1 MPSQRP
7 GTQSNHSPRQNTSQP
22 PVKMVSPDRQTRR
35 SAGIFNTDWHL
46 CVHSHTYCHHYD
58 KGLILAI
65 APVLCFVLATVCSF
79 TQTISDLM
87 IKNKIEMLSI
97 ATACAAVR
105 TRNNQVVNLL
115 WYIPGQQE
123 FTSRRKSLLA
133 RSAANARE
141 QFNSG
146 VVYSIALPYPPPL
159 LSLSPHSWPHC
170 KEVAY
175 PVNGPFGES
184 TRLDYFEYD
193 ITHHEKKKKI
203 IAWRQISATEWCAC
217 ECARGREHVF

>member
-1 MPSQRP
+1 MSCNYFTDRPHQTENSLQKPGPKHSKALECLVSVPAHNPTIPPDKTPANHPWKWCRPTVKPDGQR
-7 GTQSNHSPRQNTSQP
+7 GFSTLTDDII
-22 PVKMVSPDRQTRR
+22 PD
-35 SAGIFNTDWHL
+35 L

-58 KGLILAI
+58 KGLILAV

-133 RSAANARE
+133 RSAANACE

-146 VVYSIALPYPPPL
+146 VV
-159 LSLSPHSWPHC
+159 
-170 KEVAY
+170 
-175 PVNGPFGES
+175 
-184 TRLDYFEYD
+184 
-193 ITHHEKKKKI
+193 
-203 IAWRQISATEWCAC
+203 
-217 ECARGREHVF
+217 